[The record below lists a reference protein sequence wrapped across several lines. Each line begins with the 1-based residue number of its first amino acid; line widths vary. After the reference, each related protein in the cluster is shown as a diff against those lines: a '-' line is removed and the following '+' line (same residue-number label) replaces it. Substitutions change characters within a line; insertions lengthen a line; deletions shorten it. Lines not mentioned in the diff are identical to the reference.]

1 MSART
6 DRINELA
13 RKAKV
18 EELTEEDKLE
28 QKALREE
35 YIRNF
40 RASMRGILN
49 NTTIVSPVSEWVA
62 KAITSYS
69 LPLKCLYFPSLI
81 SSIQLVY
88 HIFIKKAML
97 P

>member
-1 MSART
+1 MEQKKL

-18 EELTEEDKLE
+18 EELTEEEKLE

-35 YIRNF
+35 YIREF

-49 NTTIVSPVSEWVA
+49 NTTIVSPDGSKEKLASRA
-62 KAITSYS
+62 K
-69 LPLKCLYFPSLI
+69 KND
-81 SSIQLVY
+81 
-88 HIFIKKAML
+88 
-97 P
+97 